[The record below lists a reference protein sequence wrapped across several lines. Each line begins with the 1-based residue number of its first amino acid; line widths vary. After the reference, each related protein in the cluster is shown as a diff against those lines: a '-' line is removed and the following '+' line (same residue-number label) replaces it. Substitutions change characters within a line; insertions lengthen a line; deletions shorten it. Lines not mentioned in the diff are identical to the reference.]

1 MGLESFISWSY
12 LVYCAILFPNVL
24 EYAAP
29 HSHPV
34 KMNVRNMNP
43 SSLKIELD
51 VTIVIEDDR
60 SACAI
65 RLAVRSQS
73 LPGYVNLGVRTLVV
87 HSSIQIGRFFE
98 LFFDIFCTSPGC
110 RVFFT
115 VRNFQYVW
123 RWYHDIISRAKGDC
137 YYNHCFSAAVC
148 QGWHVRERRQGSG
161 GKTVHKLKL
170 FQTSPTAAWIGAT
183 VWWSQILPPLL
194 IARL

>member
-1 MGLESFISWSY
+1 
-12 LVYCAILFPNVL
+12 
-24 EYAAP
+24 
-29 HSHPV
+29 
-34 KMNVRNMNP
+34 MNVRNMNP

-87 HSSIQIGRFFE
+87 HFFYPDWTIFWI
-98 LFFDIFCTSPGC
+98 FFDIFCTSPGC

-161 GKTVHKLKL
+161 GRLYINWNFSRL
-170 FQTSPTAAWIGAT
+170 
-183 VWWSQILPPLL
+183 LPLL
-194 IARL
+194 HESELQFGGPRYCHPYWLLGSSWSMGIYIYIYSIAYIWRCLEHLYSYHGL